1 MGVKVGISHIVAIMR
16 PAVSEPG
23 ELAPLASHQQ
33 PTLLQMCEL
42 LWPPPTEL
50 TVGRAAA
57 GHVPASGTSPEE
69 ARQPEDTEYILVPG
83 LRRPPLLVPAGQRV
97 AGAAVRHYSGQRS
110 PAARLAT
117 KLFSACLDSGLGAA
131 MFRRRLTIRVPAGA
145 ATVETYL
152 ADLLHRDIRVSM
164 YLGPPRANRKPVLH
178 ILTPAGQPVAFA
190 KIGVS
195 PLTRRLVQSERNAL
209 TQIKKKGL
217 RGVTVPEV
225 LHYGSWQG
233 LDVLVLSVLPAW
245 QHRQPLSPPLLTE
258 AMASVAS
265 IEGVQS
271 SPLRGSEYLARLRK
285 RLSSAGESP
294 DQAALFW
301 LLDELN
307 TQSGDQILSYGAWHG
322 DWTPWNMASTAG
334 GIMVWDWERFTSGV
348 PLGFDAL
355 HYWLQTE
362 VGPSHRDPKAAA
374 TACVQDAPALLAPLG
389 VSARQA
395 RVTALLYLADLATR
409 YLSDQQAAAG
419 ARLGAPGSWLIPA
432 LKREIIRL

>member
-322 DWTPWNMASTAG
+322 DWTPWNMASTAC
-334 GIMVWDWERFTSGV
+334 GIMVWDWSASPPACRWASMLCTTGCRPRLGRATATRRRPQPLACKTHRHSWLRLVSAPGRRVSPRCSTWPTWPPATSATSR
-348 PLGFDAL
+348 LRR
-355 HYWLQTE
+355 
-362 VGPSHRDPKAAA
+362 GPGSEHRDR
-374 TACVQDAPALLAPLG
+374 G
-389 VSARQA
+389 
-395 RVTALLYLADLATR
+395 
-409 YLSDQQAAAG
+409 
-419 ARLGAPGSWLIPA
+419 
-432 LKREIIRL
+432 